1 MGKNWKAKIWENK
14 KLKLLGVEIDRTLK
28 FDEYIAVL
36 LRKAGEELSV
46 LARLLNFMCTIKK
59 RILMKAFIKLQLGY
73 CPLIWVFHTSGVN
86 NKIDHLHE
94 RSLRIVYKNNISS
107 FEELFKTNKSFTIHQ
122 RNILSLAIE
131 LFKVKGNISNNIIYD
146 IFKLE
151 KLATT

>member
-1 MGKNWKAKIWENK
+1 
-14 KLKLLGVEIDRTLK
+14 
-28 FDEYIAVL
+28 
-36 LRKAGEELSV
+36 
-46 LARLLNFMCTIKK
+46 MCTIKK
-59 RILMKAFIKLQLGY
+59 RILMKAFIKLQFGY

-86 NKIDHLHE
+86 NKVDHLHE

>member
-14 KLKLLGVEIDRTLK
+14 KQKLLGVEIDRTFK
-28 FDEYIAVL
+28 FDEYIAAL

-59 RILMKAFIKLQLGY
+59 RILMKAFIKLQFGY
-73 CPLIWVFHTSGVN
+73 CRLIWVFHTSGVN
-86 NKIDHLHE
+86 NKVDHLHE

-122 RNILSLAIE
+122 RNILSLAI
-131 LFKVKGNISNNIIYD
+131 
-146 IFKLE
+146 
-151 KLATT
+151 

>member
-1 MGKNWKAKIWENK
+1 
-14 KLKLLGVEIDRTLK
+14 
-28 FDEYIAVL
+28 
-36 LRKAGEELSV
+36 
-46 LARLLNFMCTIKK
+46 
-59 RILMKAFIKLQLGY
+59 MKAFIKLQFGY

-86 NKIDHLHE
+86 NKVDHLHE

>member
-1 MGKNWKAKIWENK
+1 
-14 KLKLLGVEIDRTLK
+14 
-28 FDEYIAVL
+28 
-36 LRKAGEELSV
+36 
-46 LARLLNFMCTIKK
+46 
-59 RILMKAFIKLQLGY
+59 MKAFIKLQFGY
-73 CPLIWVFHTSGVN
+73 CRLIWVFHTSGVN
-86 NKIDHLHE
+86 NKVDHLHE

>member
-1 MGKNWKAKIWENK
+1 
-14 KLKLLGVEIDRTLK
+14 
-28 FDEYIAVL
+28 
-36 LRKAGEELSV
+36 
-46 LARLLNFMCTIKK
+46 
-59 RILMKAFIKLQLGY
+59 MKAFIKLQFGY

-86 NKIDHLHE
+86 NKVDHLHE

-122 RNILSLAIE
+122 RSILSLAIE